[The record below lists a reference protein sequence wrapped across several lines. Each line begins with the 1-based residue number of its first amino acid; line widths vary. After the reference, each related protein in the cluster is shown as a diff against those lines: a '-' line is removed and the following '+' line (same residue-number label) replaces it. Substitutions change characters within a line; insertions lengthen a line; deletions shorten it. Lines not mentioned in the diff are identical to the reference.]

1 MAKGFSIDDVL
12 GDQSKVTRPAGSR
25 MDIVMLPI
33 GDIVDNPENAI
44 YEIGDVGMLQA
55 DIAEHGLRTPLEVTP
70 AGGKYMLVAGH
81 RRHTACLG
89 LHDGGDPRFDR
100 LPCIVVNYD
109 SQDEELVALITSN
122 ATARELTDGERLR
135 QYEALKGAL
144 TRLKAAGKVDGRVRD
159 ELSRRTGEGT
169 GTLGRLNAI
178 SARCIPEVKEML
190 ARGEIK
196 MTKAYECSKLYKV
209 QQLGYAKS
217 GYLSM
222 PHFTPEQKAWI
233 IEALVR
239 GALKDFLAGLRYVGK
254 DKWNYTTGEMG
265 LLPEPVTCSDNE
277 WMVKVEQKHAD
288 YFECFLLDPA
298 DDNEYLAKEVVYLGD
313 MFKLAKKLY
322 QPEEEKK
329 TEAKK
334 AATKKNSEKAMKKEI
349 EHWTAAA
356 KAELS
361 RFDEW
366 KKVAQAKELGLVF
379 REYVFI
385 DGGRMVIA
393 VDEESRKP
401 VNEQNIFPYGR
412 YFMARFSS
420 SGERVHRITGKITDA
435 KYCRLWDWM
444 SDLVS
449 RIAEDLQARARSES
463 D

>member
-1 MAKGFSIDDVL
+1 MSKGFSIDDVL

-25 MDIVMLPI
+25 MDLVMLPI
-33 GDIVDNPENAI
+33 EDIVDNPENAI

-55 DIAEHGLRTPLEVTP
+55 DIEEHGLRTPLEVTP

-89 LHDGGDPRFDR
+89 LHNGGDPRFDR

-144 TRLKAAGKVDGRVRD
+144 TRLKAAGKVDGRVRE
-159 ELSRRTGEGT
+159 ELARRTGEGS
-169 GTLGRLNAI
+169 GTLARLNAI

-190 ARGEIK
+190 ARGEIT
-196 MTKAYECSKLYKV
+196 MTRAYECSKLYKV
-209 QQLGYAKS
+209 QQIMYAKN
-217 GYLSM
+217 GYSSM
-222 PHFTPEQKAWI
+222 PRFTPEQKAWI

-239 GALKDFLAGLRYVGK
+239 GSLKDFLSGLRYFGK
-254 DKWNYTTGEMG
+254 DQWNYTTGEMG

-277 WMVKVEQKHAD
+277 WMVRVEQKYAN

-298 DDNEYLAKEVVYLGD
+298 DANEYLAKEVVYLGD

-329 TEAKK
+329 AEAQKS
-334 AATKKNSEKAMKKEI
+334 AAEKDRKNAAKEESELWI
-349 EHWTAAA
+349 AAA
-356 KAELS
+356 RAELG

-385 DGGRMVIA
+385 DGGRMVVA
-393 VDEESRKP
+393 ADEKSRKQES
-401 VNEQNIFPYGR
+401 EQVGFPYSR

-420 SGERVHRITGKITDA
+420 SGERVNRITGEITDT
-435 KYCRLWDWM
+435 KYCELWDWM
-444 SDLVS
+444 SDLGS
-449 RIAEDLQARARSES
+449 RIAEDLQARARAES